1 MVSGGGGVVSGGVT
15 DGGGG
20 GLLCTGVTEGG
31 GGGVVDGGGGGG
43 VDTGVTEGEGSVSA
57 SGGVTVGAGG
67 ATVLQPGL
75 FVLKQP
81 EAKVVSLVNPF
92 VNLLVNDDCG
102 TKAATFP
109 GSIEGPPG

>member
-1 MVSGGGGVVSGGVT
+1 MVSGGGGVVSGDVI

-20 GLLCTGVTEGG
+20 GLLCTGVTES
-31 GGGVVDGGGGGG
+31 GGG

-81 EAKVVSLVNPF
+81 DAKVVSLVDPV
-92 VNLLVNDDCG
+92 VNLSAKDDVG
-102 TKAATFP
+102 TKAADFP